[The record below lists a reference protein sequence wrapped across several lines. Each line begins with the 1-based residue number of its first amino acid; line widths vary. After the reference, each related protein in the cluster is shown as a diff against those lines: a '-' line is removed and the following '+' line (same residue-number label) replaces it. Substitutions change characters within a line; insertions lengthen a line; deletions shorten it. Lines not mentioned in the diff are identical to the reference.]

1 MDLTSVLVPRTSHLI
16 LMSLFTVSSE
26 KERALLER
34 MASLGVAESD
44 LRETFVRSSGPGGQK
59 VNKTSSCVQLVHIP
73 TGLSV
78 KCQRERS
85 QALNRFLAR
94 RLLLDRIE
102 KLQKGVIE
110 AEKDRAE
117 KIRRQKR
124 KRSKRAKEKMLE
136 GKHRQSEKKG
146 LRGKI
151 PQDGD

>member
-1 MDLTSVLVPRTSHLI
+1 MP
-16 LMSLFTVSSE
+16 VSSE
-26 KERALLER
+26 KEKALLER

-59 VNKTSSCVQLVHIP
+59 VNKTSTCVQLVHVP
-73 TGLSV
+73 TGITV

-102 KLQKGVIE
+102 RLQKGVVE
-110 AEKDRAE
+110 AERDRAE

-124 KRSKRAKEKMLE
+124 KRSKRAKEKILE
-136 GKHRQSEKKG
+136 GKRRQSEKKG
-146 LRGKI
+146 LRARV
-151 PQDGD
+151 PRDGD